1 MDIQKSHV
9 FKHACIGL
17 ISSQIAWCKV
27 WTQIKQKYRSYGG
40 GGGVEGVVFLCAKS
54 QILGIYVHNFLK

>member
-17 ISSQIAWCKV
+17 ISPQIAWCKV

-40 GGGVEGVVFLCAKS
+40 GGGVEGVVFCV
-54 QILGIYVHNFLK
+54 QNLKFWVFMYIIF